1 MQTVFQSLAD
11 HARTRPEATAMQSGT
26 TRLSWADLAS
36 RVAGLARRLD
46 GAPATIGVDCAAGI
60 DAALADLAVTLTGRR
75 VVPLPGFFS
84 AEQRGHICAA
94 AGIGAVLGDAPR
106 IDALP
111 FLPVSDPADSTPTPL
126 PAYPGGAERVIF
138 TSGSSGRPKG
148 VVIGDRQLSASLAA
162 LRDVVAPGPNDRHLS
177 VLPLAQL
184 LEQIAGLFLPIL
196 AGAEIHYAPEATQ
209 CLFGGA
215 PSALTDAFARIRP
228 TTTVLVPALLARWTA
243 DLHARGL
250 TAPDSLRFV
259 ATGGA
264 PNAAALLAAA
274 EAAGLPVYE
283 GYGLS
288 ECCAV
293 VAMNRPGATRP
304 GTVGPILPMLDVRI
318 EAGEIVVTGPT
329 VMQGYLDGAPAP
341 EAWHTGDLGRIEDG
355 FLIVEGRKD
364 RLIVTPAGRNI
375 SPEWVEAR
383 LTADPRIPG
392 AALTLAASGDLVL
405 VVVTPAQLSAAEIAA
420 PLADLPAY
428 ARPARAV
435 IVPPAT
441 PGLLNIGGG
450 LNRLRA
456 AELAETG
463 PAQELTYPQGVAA
476 K

>member
-1 MQTVFQSLAD
+1 MRTVFQALAD
-11 HARTRPEATAMQSGT
+11 HARTRPEATAMQCGA
-26 TRLSWADLAS
+26 TRLSWAELAA
-36 RVAGLARRLD
+36 RVATLTRRLD
-46 GAPATIGVDCAAGI
+46 GAPATIGTDCADGI

-75 VVPLPGFFS
+75 LVPLPGFFS

-94 AGIGAVLGDAPR
+94 AGIGAVLGDTHR
-106 IDALP
+106 IEALP
-111 FLPVSDPADSTPTPL
+111 FLPADTSAAAAAPL

-148 VVIGDRQLSASLAA
+148 VVIGDRQLSASLSA
-162 LRDVVAPGPNDRHLS
+162 LRDVVAPGPGDRHLS

-264 PNAAALLAAA
+264 PNAPALLAAA

-293 VAMNRPGATRP
+293 VAMNRPGAARP

-329 VMQGYLDGAPAP
+329 VMQGYLGGAPVS
-341 EAWHTGDLGRIEDG
+341 ETWHTGDLGRIEDG
-355 FLIVEGRKD
+355 FLIIEGRKD

-375 SPEWVEAR
+375 SPEWVETR

-392 AALTLAASGDLVL
+392 AALILAASGDLVL
-405 VVVTPAQLSAAEIAA
+405 VVVTPAPLTAAEIAA

-450 LNRLRA
+450 LNRARA